1 MAIPFAAIGAAISLG
16 SSIYSAIEARKQE
29 KDFRASAKDSR
40 RRMNALLEQYRGLD
54 TSNPF
59 LNMENTMEDLT
70 VNQQASQFQ
79 AQQFQQSQANILS
92 NLRPVAGGSGIAALA
107 QSLARQG
114 EIAAQRSAASIAQQE
129 AANDRAAAAE
139 SARIQNME
147 RQGEI
152 YSRNLQRQKTETL
165 LGMSQQETA
174 AYLQNAGAART
185 QMMSGI
191 ASAGMGAAQMF
202 AGFGGGERPL
212 FELSGGTP
220 QNTGSTGQVIST
232 SGGLT
237 YQGMDTSN
245 LFNFNTNAGG

>member
-1 MAIPFAAIGAAISLG
+1 MAIPFAAIGAGISLG
-16 SSIYSAIEARKQE
+16 TSIYSAIEARRQE
-29 KDFRASAKDSR
+29 KDFRDSARDSR
-40 RRMNALLEQYRGLD
+40 RRMNALLEQYKNLD

-70 VNQQASQFQ
+70 INQQASQFQ
-79 AQQFQQSQANILS
+79 AQQFEQSQANILS
-92 NLRPVAGGSGIAALA
+92 SLRPAVGSSGI
-107 QSLARQG
+107 ARQG

-129 AANDRAAAAE
+129 AANERAAAAE
-139 SARIQNME
+139 SARIQQLE
-147 RQGEI
+147 RQGDV

-174 AYLQNAGAART
+174 AYLQNAGAARS
-185 QMMSGI
+185 QMFSSI

-220 QNTGSTGQVIST
+220 QNTGSTGQMLST
-232 SGGLT
+232 SGGLS
-237 YQGMDTSN
+237 YKGMDTSN
-245 LFNFNTNAGG
+245 LFKFNTNTGGYYG